1 MSTRNLE
8 FLTPSRWLP
17 TTRGSRHLIAPT
29 ATGPSLSLSPS
40 LPLPSPRRE
49 WSPFS
54 SSSFRACCRS
64 LPLKY
69 TSNHALVRRLF
80 YKLPCVAIGLAG
92 CAHREPRRHPLERA
106 RKKKRRGEAGFVIGQ
121 RLHRRDGSEPPQ
133 REAAGQ
139 PGPPMHVDIRPDT
152 YTPSHYFQFMFLP
165 ILKSANFRGPPAGRS
180 SAAKI
185 YMSCV

>member
-29 ATGPSLSLSPS
+29 ATGPSLSLLHSPFPLRGGNDLLFP
-40 LPLPSPRRE
+40 LPLFAPAAAP
-49 WSPFS
+49 PF
-54 SSSFRACCRS
+54 
-64 LPLKY
+64 LWNIP
-69 TSNHALVRRLF
+69 NHALVRRLF

-133 REAAGQ
+133 REATGQ